1 MAEKVS
7 IFGRISQL
15 VKANIND
22 LIDRAEDPQKMID
35 QLIRDYTN
43 NIAEAETAIAQEL
56 GSLRMEQKDRE
67 TNEKSVS
74 EWGRKAKMA
83 SAAADTKRQSGDEA
97 EANRLD
103 NLAKEALRRQIDA
116 EQELAT
122 QEPLLKQRE
131 ATAAQLRKGLE
142 QMKRKLEELKTKRNQ
157 LVARQRSAQAQ
168 NQVTDALNSV
178 NIMDPTSELSRFEEK
193 VRKEEALA
201 QGRAE
206 LSADSLESQFAELES
221 GDTNIELEARFA
233 QLKSE
238 NS

>member
-1 MAEKVS
+1 MTEKVS

-43 NIAEAETAIAQEL
+43 NIAEAETAIAREL
-56 GSLRMEQKDRE
+56 GSLRMEQKDQE
-67 TNEKSVS
+67 TTQKTAQ
-74 EWGRKAKMA
+74 EWGRKAQMA
-83 SAAADTKRQSGDEA
+83 SNAADQKRQAGEEA
-97 EANRLD
+97 EADRLD
-103 NLAKEALRRQIDA
+103 NLAREALKRQIEA
-116 EQELAT
+116 EDDIKT
-122 QEPLLKQRE
+122 QQPLLAQRE
-131 ATAAQLRKGLE
+131 ATCEQLRKGLD
-142 QMKRKLEELKTKRNQ
+142 QMKQKLSELKAKRNQ

-168 NQVTDALNSV
+168 NRVTDAMKSV

-206 LSADSLESQFAELES
+206 LGQDSLESQFAALENS
-221 GDTNIELEARFA
+221 DSNIELEARFA
-233 QLKSE
+233 QLKNK